1 MTTIAIIEGNT
12 PEVIAK
18 SDSGA
23 AGFVRTLLALAPN
36 VELRVAAPYAGPV
49 SAEVLEGADGVVFTG
64 SGVAWSASGPEI
76 ASHAAIM
83 ELSFAAGLPVWG
95 SCNGMQ
101 LAAVVLGGHV
111 DASPLGLEVGFA
123 RDIEVTDAGQT
134 HPMMAGRRDP
144 FAASTFHRDEV
155 QRIPDGAVVL
165 ANNRHCAVQAMV
177 YERDAVA
184 FWGTQYHPEL
194 GPGDVATH
202 IRAPGIFS
210 DHVAKAD
217 DLAAAEVDQDA
228 ARRLGASPADLR
240 VDHRARELLNW
251 LNHIEER
258 GSRRA
263 VESDPA

>member
-12 PEVIAK
+12 PEIIAK

-23 AGFVRTLLALAPN
+23 AGFVRTFLARAPN
-36 VELRVAAPYAGPV
+36 VQLRVAAPYAGRV
-49 SAEVLEGADGVVFTG
+49 SAGVLEGVDGVVFTG
-64 SGVAWSASGPEI
+64 SGVAWSACGPEI
-76 ASHAAIM
+76 ASHAALM

-101 LAAVVLGGHV
+101 LAAVVLGGQV

-123 RDIEVTDAGQT
+123 RDIAVTDAGQT

-144 FAASTFHRDEV
+144 FAAPTFHRDEV
-155 QRIPDGAVVL
+155 QRVPDGAVVL
-165 ANNRHCAVQAMV
+165 ANNAHCAVQAMA
-177 YERDAVA
+177 YERDGVE

-210 DHVAKAD
+210 EHVAKAA
-217 DLAAAEVDQDA
+217 DLAVAEVDQDA
-228 ARRLGASPADLR
+228 ARRLGSSPANLQIDR
-240 VDHRARELLNW
+240 RARELLNW
-251 LNHIEER
+251 LDHIEGR
-258 GSRRA
+258 GSRRVVA
-263 VESDPA
+263 GDLA